1 MKKTLRHVHVL
12 GIVYGLLLVVMF
24 IMPLF
29 SVADY
34 SIIQHTT
41 SQLGAQGAPHAWVM
55 NVTFILLGLAVIM
68 ETAIH
73 LKKQPLAS
81 ILLCVFGTLL
91 VAIAFFRHA
100 PIEALP
106 YRVWEDQVH
115 GVLAT
120 AIGFVFTFFMV
131 TLAFIL
137 PDKEA
142 RLVTLM
148 LAILTTILSMMM
160 LVLPTARGILQRVIF
175 IYAFGYLIV
184 FFSRQKQQKTTL
196 EIEEEHN

>member
-1 MKKTLRHVHVL
+1 MKKTLTQLHVL
-12 GIVYGLLLVVMF
+12 GIVYALLLLVMF

-29 SVADY
+29 SVPSY
-34 SIIQHTT
+34 SVIQHTT

-68 ETAIH
+68 ETALH

-81 ILLCVFGTLL
+81 ILLFVFGTLL
-91 VAIAFFRHA
+91 IAIAFFRHA
-100 PIEALP
+100 PIDNIA
-106 YRVWEDQVH
+106 YRAWEDQVH

-142 RLVTLM
+142 KVVALM
-148 LAILTTILSMMM
+148 VAILTTILSMMM
-160 LVLPTARGILQRVIF
+160 LILPDVVGMLQRIIF

-184 FFSRQKQQKTTL
+184 FFSRQKQLKTTL
-196 EIEEEHN
+196 ETEEEHN